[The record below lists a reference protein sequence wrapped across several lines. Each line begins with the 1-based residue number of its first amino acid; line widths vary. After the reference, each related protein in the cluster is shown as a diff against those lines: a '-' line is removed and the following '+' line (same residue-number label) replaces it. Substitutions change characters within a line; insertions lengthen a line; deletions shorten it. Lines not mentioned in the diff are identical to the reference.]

1 MARNVYFSQ
10 NVKSEQNLY
19 EDLIVESL
27 KIYGQDCYYLPRNM
41 VSRDMILNETIESKF
56 DDAYM
61 VEMYLENVDG
71 FEGDGALMTKF
82 GLEIRDQAT
91 FVVAKRTWEKLVGIW
106 NNGIISNRPAEGDLI
121 YLPLSKS
128 FMEIKFVDHQSPFYQ
143 LSKFPVYKLRCE
155 LFEYSNEEV
164 NTGIDEVDRLERQFS
179 TEYFFE
185 INSGNGTLFTVGEDV
200 KQVLVPAA
208 GATPAQEIYGKILK
222 IDTDQT
228 TNTAP
233 YKIAIGG
240 VSTNTGKFAKFRVS
254 TGATDKLVGLTSGAQ
269 WNITVAYEI
278 DNTNTNLTFVSN
290 AQGAQNRDLE
300 VTADT
305 IIDFTESNP
314 FGDPSNV

>member
-41 VSRDMILNETIESKF
+41 LSRDMILNEAIESKF

-91 FVVAKRTWEKLVGIW
+91 FVVAKRTWDKLVGVW
-106 NNGIISNRPAEGDLI
+106 NNGIISSRPAEGDLI
-121 YLPLSKS
+121 YLPMSKS

-155 LFEYSNEEV
+155 LFEYSNEAV
-164 NTGIDEVDRLERQFS
+164 KTGIDEIDQLERNFA
-179 TEYFFE
+179 TEYWFE
-185 INSGNGTLFTVGEDV
+185 ITNGNGTKFEIGERV
-200 KQVLVPAA
+200 KQILVPATETTA
-208 GATPAQEIYGKILK
+208 ASEIYGDVLK
-222 IDTDQT
+222 LDQET
-228 TNTAP
+228 PTSTV
-233 YKIAIGG
+233 KIALGNI
-240 VSTNTGKFAKFRVS
+240 STNTGEYNEFQLYSAAS
-254 TGATDKLVGLTSGAQ
+254 QKLVGQSSGAQ
-269 WNITVAYEI
+269 WSITQKYTI
-278 DNTNTNLTFVSN
+278 DNTQTNLTFVN
-290 AQGAQNRDLE
+290 NNQQAQNRDMEL
-300 VTADT
+300 VADA
-305 IIDFTESNP
+305 IIDFSEHNP
-314 FGDPSNV
+314 FGDPSSV

>member
-41 VSRDMILNETIESKF
+41 VSRDMILNEAIESKF

-91 FVVAKRTWEKLVGIW
+91 FVVAKRTWDKLVGVW
-106 NNGIISNRPAEGDLI
+106 NNGIISSRPAEGDLI

-164 NTGIDEVDRLERQFS
+164 KTGIDELDKLERQFS

-185 INSGNGTLFTVGEDV
+185 INSGNGTLFAVGEDV
-200 KQVLVPAA
+200 KQVLVPAS
-208 GATPAQEIYGKILK
+208 GGNPAQEIYGKILK
-222 IDTDQT
+222 IDKESP
-228 TNTAP
+228 TAA

-240 VSTNTGKFAKFRVS
+240 ISTNAGEFAKFRVT
-254 TGATDKLVGLTSGAQ
+254 TGATDKLVGLASGAQ

-278 DNTNTNLTFVSN
+278 DNTQTNLTFVNN
-290 AQGAQNRDLE
+290 AQGAQNRAME

>member
-41 VSRDMILNETIESKF
+41 ISRDMILNEAIESKF

-91 FVVAKRTWEKLVGIW
+91 FVVAKRTWDKLVGVW
-106 NNGIISNRPAEGDLI
+106 NNGIISSRPAEGDLI
-121 YLPLSKS
+121 YLPMSKS

-155 LFEYSNEEV
+155 LFEYSNEEIK
-164 NTGIDEVDRLERQFS
+164 TGIAELDRLEQQFS
-179 TEYFFE
+179 TEYFFD
-185 INSGNGTLFTVGEDV
+185 ISGTGPLFTVGEDV
-200 KQVLVPAA
+200 KQVLVPAS
-208 GATPAQEIYGKILK
+208 GGNPAQEIYGKILR
-222 IDTDQT
+222 IDKESPS
-228 TNTAP
+228 AA
-233 YKIAIGG
+233 YKIVIGG
-240 VSTNTGKFAKFRVS
+240 ISTNTGKFAKFRVT

-269 WNITVAYEI
+269 WNITAAYEI
-278 DNTNTNLTFVSN
+278 DNTQTNLTFVNN
-290 AQGAQNRDLE
+290 AQGAQNRALE

-305 IIDFTESNP
+305 IIDFSESNP

>member
-41 VSRDMILNETIESKF
+41 VSRDMILNEAIESKF

-91 FVVAKRTWEKLVGIW
+91 FVVAKRTWDKLVGVW
-106 NNGIISNRPAEGDLI
+106 NNGIISSRPAEGDLI

-164 NTGIDEVDRLERQFS
+164 KTGIDELDKLERQFS

-185 INSGNGTLFTVGEDV
+185 INSGNGTLFAVGEDV
-200 KQVLVPAA
+200 KQVLVPAS
-208 GATPAQEIYGKILK
+208 GGNPAQEIYGKILK
-222 IDTDQT
+222 IDKESP
-228 TNTAP
+228 TAA

-240 VSTNTGKFAKFRVS
+240 ISTNTGEFAKFRVT

-278 DNTNTNLTFVSN
+278 DNTQTNLTFVNN
-290 AQGAQNRDLE
+290 AQGAQNRAME

>member
-10 NVKSEQNLY
+10 NVRSEQNLY

-41 VSRDMILNETIESKF
+41 ISRDMILNEAVESKF

-91 FVVAKRTWEKLVGIW
+91 FVVAKRTWDKLVGIW
-106 NNGIISNRPAEGDLI
+106 NNGIISTRPAEGDLI

-164 NTGIDEVDRLERQFS
+164 NTGIPELDRLEQKFS

-185 INSGNGTLFTVGEDV
+185 ISGTGPLFTIGEDV

-208 GATPAQEIYGKILK
+208 GGNPAQEIYGKILK
-222 IDTDQT
+222 IDKESP
-228 TNTAP
+228 TAA

-240 VSTNTGKFAKFRVS
+240 ISTNTGEFAKFRVT
-254 TGATDKLVGLTSGAQ
+254 TGATDKLIGLTSGAQ

-278 DNTNTNLTFVSN
+278 DNTQTNLTFVNN
-290 AQGAQNRDLE
+290 AQGAQNRAME

>member
-41 VSRDMILNETIESKF
+41 VSRDMILNEAIESKF

-91 FVVAKRTWEKLVGIW
+91 FVVAKRTWDKLVGVW
-106 NNGIISNRPAEGDLI
+106 NNGIISSRPAEGDLI

-164 NTGIDEVDRLERQFS
+164 KTGIDELDKLERQFS

-185 INSGNGTLFTVGEDV
+185 INSGNGTLFAVGEDV
-200 KQVLVPAA
+200 KQVLVPAS
-208 GATPAQEIYGKILK
+208 GGNPAQEIYGKILK
-222 IDTDQT
+222 IDKESP
-228 TNTAP
+228 TAA

-240 VSTNTGKFAKFRVS
+240 ISTNTGEIAKFRVT
-254 TGATDKLVGLTSGAQ
+254 TGATDKLVGLASGAQ

-278 DNTNTNLTFVSN
+278 DNTQTNLTFVNN
-290 AQGAQNRDLE
+290 AQGAQNRAME